1 MAIYF
6 PKRDRGFALSMNSS
20 FFGFFAHAGFLAGLA
35 ELDLVPRRVA
45 GASAGA
51 LAGAFFAAGFSPEQ
65 ILEIVRRPQL
75 AAVFREW
82 RGPARIFGALLNRRG
97 FTGALSGR
105 RALAMLR
112 EYFGDRRIEDCDI
125 PFACSVAN
133 VSNATSEIAE
143 RGPLANF
150 VLASCAVPGMFA
162 AQEIGGHH
170 YWDGGVADPIPF
182 EHWIDDERAPRRIL
196 IHLVI
201 NPEEVSAR
209 RNPDVS
215 FYGGLSRCHQIISDE
230 VFRLKMDLARRA
242 KREVL
247 VLRTLAPRPGPTKLH
262 LGDVCVELG
271 RQTALANAEELKK
284 WR

>member
-1 MAIYF
+1 
-6 PKRDRGFALSMNSS
+6 MNSS
-20 FFGFFAHAGFLAGLA
+20 FFGFFAHAGFMDGLA
-35 ELDLVPRRVA
+35 ELGMIPRRVA

-51 LAGAFFAAGFSPEQ
+51 LAGAFLATGYSPAE

-82 RGPARIFGALLNRRG
+82 RGPARFFGALLNRRG

-105 RALAMLR
+105 RALAMLG
-112 EYFGDRRIEDCDI
+112 EYFGDRRIEDCEI

-133 VSNATSEIAE
+133 VSRATSEIAE

-162 AQEIGGHH
+162 AQQIDGHS

-182 EHWIDDERAPRRIL
+182 EHWLNDDRSPRRIL

-201 NPEEVSAR
+201 NPEEVAAR
-209 RNPDVS
+209 NNPDVS

-242 KREVL
+242 KRDVL

-262 LGDVCVELG
+262 QGEVCIELG
-271 RQTALANAEELKK
+271 RRTALENAETLQKL
-284 WR
+284 R